1 MSKTDFTNRVIELI
15 RKSDSKVFPAEVRIV
30 PSRFVDDMSSESI
43 TVAYIDAE
51 NSFSQETAVLTY
63 NEDWGWTNDTW
74 MCRYILPEPVVEVQ
88 EQTPRSVSPIAT
100 KDTKMSIA
108 T

>member
-51 NSFSQETAVLTY
+51 NSFSHETTVLTY

-88 EQTPRSVSPIAT
+88 EQTPRSISPIAT
-100 KDTKMSIA
+100 KQHNMTVSQ
-108 T
+108 